1 MATGARYK
9 VQFRRTIAGKTDYR
23 ARKQLLI
30 SRKPRLVVRKSS
42 KHMNVQLI
50 VDGKEGDNTLISA
63 NTTELKKYGYAGGT
77 GNLPSAYL
85 AGLLLGYR
93 AKKKGHSDAI
103 LDLGLY
109 HATKGGRI
117 YAALKGAVDS
127 GLEIPHNPEILPG
140 EDRISGKHIDK
151 YRKSDI
157 SAQFESA
164 KKKIQDSS
172 GE

>member
-9 VQFRRTIAGKTDYR
+9 VHFRRARDGKTDYR

-42 KHMNVQLI
+42 KHTNIQL
-50 VDGKEGDNTLISA
+50 VVPGKEGDETLISA
-63 NTTELKKYGYAGGT
+63 NTAELKKYGYTGGT

-85 AGLLLGYR
+85 AGLLLGFR
-93 AKKKGHSDAI
+93 AKKKGQSEAI
-103 LDLGLY
+103 LDLGLC

-117 YAALKGAVDS
+117 YSALKGAVDS
-127 GLEIPHNPEILPG
+127 GLEIPHNPEIFPG
-140 EDRISGKHIDK
+140 EDRITGKHIDK